1 MQKKDD
7 IVIGET
13 GVALRHFLAHENLDS
28 RIKSVDLHI
37 IFDNVCLLGK
47 NRSTADEH
55 SQQRDTGFF
64 HIVPPIF
71 SLISNPLL
79 CGYSNRSLRSARFS
93 MAEHCFALQRTGRR
107 TAWDVRFGSKADIC
121 AATSHVRFTPN
132 NDRESGL
139 SQKVMSALPPKADS
153 CTAQAHVCYGPKADI
168 PSLDHLVGT
177 RNQYRRQFEAERL
190 RRLEVN
196 NELELSR

>member
-13 GVALRHFLAHENLDS
+13 GVALRHFLAYENLDS

-37 IFDNVCLLGK
+37 IFDNDCLLGK

-64 HIVPPIF
+64 HIVPP
-71 SLISNPLL
+71 LL

-93 MAEHCFALQRTGRR
+93 MAEHCFALQQTGRR
-107 TAWDVRFGSKADIC
+107 TAWDVRFG
-121 AATSHVRFTPN
+121 
-132 NDRESGL
+132 
-139 SQKVMSALPPKADS
+139 
-153 CTAQAHVCYGPKADI
+153 PKADI
-168 PSLDHLVGT
+168 TSASIPLSPQTPRPPHL
-177 RNQYRRQFEAERL
+177 
-190 RRLEVN
+190 
-196 NELELSR
+196 

>member
-37 IFDNVCLLGK
+37 IFDNDCLLGK

-107 TAWDVRFGSKADIC
+107 TAWDVRFGSKADISQC
-121 AATSHVRFTPN
+121 NRHVRFPP
-132 NDRESGL
+132 ESGHARAVSRCQL
-139 SQKVMSALPPKADS
+139 WARTGHGAQRPSIRHSCRNASPALTSAPATTTSFTSQLCWRLP
-153 CTAQAHVCYGPKADI
+153 TAA
-168 PSLDHLVGT
+168 S
-177 RNQYRRQFEAERL
+177 
-190 RRLEVN
+190 
-196 NELELSR
+196 SR

>member
-28 RIKSVDLHI
+28 RFKSVDLHI
-37 IFDNVCLLGK
+37 IFDNDCLLGK

-93 MAEHCFALQRTGRR
+93 MASAGRFAVSSTY
-107 TAWDVRFGSKADIC
+107 RFQPQEKHHD
-121 AATSHVRFTPN
+121 
-132 NDRESGL
+132 E
-139 SQKVMSALPPKADS
+139 
-153 CTAQAHVCYGPKADI
+153 
-168 PSLDHLVGT
+168 
-177 RNQYRRQFEAERL
+177 
-190 RRLEVN
+190 
-196 NELELSR
+196 